1 MIEDRDRDRDSDGYA
16 IPSDPLERY
25 LPLYIERTLTMIEIP
40 TVSNDMYAMLMH
52 PYRAG
57 GGTPIG
63 LEGQIQT
70 NQYSE
75 CGNNA

>member
-16 IPSDPLERY
+16 IPSDPLERC

-40 TVSNDMYAMLMH
+40 TVSNGMYAMLTH

-57 GGTPIG
+57 GAD
-63 LEGQIQT
+63 T
-70 NQYSE
+70 NQSVQRVW
-75 CGNNA
+75 